1 MARVEETLDPLTASS
16 ELFSDD
22 TNEDVTAFKGAL
34 PKSFYANSDI
44 LSRRLNVLF
53 TKSGIPLFLPM
64 TSSSGPTP
72 STRMTPSLKDLLV
85 LRLTPQKRRCLLDTR
100 CRPQLRLLL
109 PDPRR
114 RLPRR

>member
-22 TNEDVTAFKGAL
+22 TNEDVTAFKGAV

-53 TKSGIPLFLPM
+53 TNKW
-64 TSSSGPTP
+64 
-72 STRMTPSLKDLLV
+72 
-85 LRLTPQKRRCLLDTR
+85 
-100 CRPQLRLLL
+100 
-109 PDPRR
+109 DP
-114 RLPRR
+114 PIFAHDIIKWTYTKY